1 MSLIPQAVK
10 DYYKTSTGAPDLGKY
25 AATAGLG
32 ALIYGAVKPDSKV
45 GEFIGTGSGASGPI
59 GYTGGIPEFGINRTL
74 VPNAFSTTMPTGEP
88 RIPGSAGRKY
98 FTNTTYTPTGETM
111 AAERLS
117 PVNVPVTTKAPVTP
131 ETPETQEQ
139 RVAKAQGIINSLPL
153 EVAQY
158 LFGNLFSG
166 TGISSAGDDAGDD
179 AGDVV
184 GDAAAKAAAD
194 KAAADKAAA
203 DAAAA
208 KVTTTTDFKI
218 NKTVPIQKYTD
229 ASVKELIDFRVQQA
243 GGDRVAAHRAI
254 ANDIAEK
261 GISVEQVSKITG
273 FKPEEILADYTAFGK
288 FSDTDVL
295 DFIKS
300 TYDQYGGAGVD
311 AHRTIAA
318 AMKKYGVSPAQVARV
333 TGYDPKM
340 VEADYKGFGYARGGN
355 VAAPQ
360 SRGYYLGGATD
371 GMADQ
376 IPATI
381 DGTQQAALS
390 DGEFVIP
397 ADVVSHLGNGNSD
410 AGAKQLY
417 SMMDRVRQARTGR
430 QEQGRKIAPNKFIPV

>member
-1 MSLIPQAVK
+1 MPGGKL
-10 DYYKTSTGAPDLGKY
+10 DLSKV

-32 ALIYGAVKPDSKV
+32 ALVYGAVKPDSKV
-45 GEFIGTGSGASGPI
+45 GEFIGAGSGASGPI

-88 RIPGSAGRKY
+88 RIPGSAGRQY
-98 FTNTTYTPTGETM
+98 FTDTTYTPTGETM

-117 PVNVPVTTKAPVTP
+117 PVNAPVTTKAP
-131 ETPETQEQ
+131 EIPETQEQ

-166 TGISSAGDDAGDD
+166 TGISSAGDDAGDVVGDDSGDVVGDD

-184 GDAAAKAAAD
+184 GDD
-194 KAAADKAAA
+194 
-203 DAAAA
+203 AA

-218 NKTVPIQKYTD
+218 NTAAPVKNYTD

-355 VAAPQ
+355 VSAPQ

-390 DGEFVIP
+390 DGEFVVP

>member
-1 MSLIPQAVK
+1 MSRIGTAVS
-10 DYYKTSTGAPDLGKY
+10 DYFMPGGKLDLSKV

-32 ALIYGAVKPDSKV
+32 ALVYGAVKPDSKV
-45 GEFIGTGSGASGPI
+45 GEFIGAGSGASGPI

-88 RIPGSAGRKY
+88 RIPGSAGRQY
-98 FTNTTYTPTGETM
+98 FTDTTYTPTGETM

-117 PVNVPVTTKAPVTP
+117 PVNVPVTTKAS
-131 ETPETQEQ
+131 EAPETQEQ

-166 TGISSAGDDAGDD
+166 TGISSAGDDAGDVVGDD

-184 GDAAAKAAAD
+184 GD
-194 KAAADKAAA
+194 
-203 DAAAA
+203 DAAN
-208 KVTTTTDFKI
+208 KVTTTTTDFKI
-218 NKTVPIQKYTD
+218 NTAAPVKNYTD

-381 DGTQQAALS
+381 NGTQQAALS
-390 DGEFVIP
+390 DGEFVVP